1 MTQFQ
6 FNTLCGKYLIDVN
19 IALESEELVEL
30 IRNKAS
36 FETIEQFL
44 KEQF

>member
-6 FNTLCGKYLIDVN
+6 FDTLCGKYLIDVN

-36 FETIEQFL
+36 LETIEQFL